1 MELFN
6 NFKIFSKRLMNNYLN
21 KHFFIISILCTII
34 LFLSSNYIIQKINVN
49 LGIDFTSTKTFSL
62 SEGTK
67 RVINEIEEPIKIS
80 FIYSRNLS
88 KNIPIIQN
96 YANQVQG
103 LLNRYADLSSNKI
116 ELNFIEPEP
125 YSEDEDYVNRY
136 GIQGFPIDQEGSKVY
151 FGLIASNTTDDIET
165 VPFFD
170 PSKAGSLEK
179 QLTDI
184 IYKLNRSKKPMIGF
198 LSWVDTTPPMMP
210 NNQLGQGE
218 YTILEELSYFYDFEF
233 LDTDVESFENID
245 LLIVYHPSDISKETE
260 YGIEQFILNGG
271 KTVIFL
277 DPFFEKNDHSNKSS
291 NLENILKT
299 LNINYNDNVILDGA
313 QATRLQTQ
321 QNISDNT
328 SLQTMLKLNW
338 PEVRGQFIN
347 QNTDI
352 GNGLSLIRIIS
363 PGGLSKLNDESEI
376 SYTPLISSSEV
387 TMDLP
392 MKDVLDPIELINN
405 FQPTGISYDFGVK
418 LSGIASSSFNDTEL
432 NGEGHIAKS
441 EKDINVVLFSD
452 ADFIRNAFWA
462 RIQKF
467 LDTNVIETTSD
478 NGSLITNVLDS
489 LTGYDE
495 FINLRNKETPFRPF
509 VVVQKLQAEAEQ
521 KYLGQEQQ
529 LQSQLDEILA
539 KIQNLSAGRNG
550 ENVNLSEKQLIE
562 LSSFQ
567 MQVEQTRKQLREV
580 RRNLSKDID
589 LLANQ
594 INILNTFLIPIL
606 LIILMF
612 IIPRQLGIKK
622 RKNKS

>member
-1 MELFN
+1 
-6 NFKIFSKRLMNNYLN
+6 MNKFLQKNYL
-21 KHFFIISILCTII
+21 IVSILSTVI
-34 LFLSSNYIIQKINVN
+34 LFLSFNFIIQKINFN
-49 LGIDFTSTKTFSL
+49 LGVDFTSTKTFTL
-62 SEGTK
+62 SSGTK
-67 RVINEIEEPIKIS
+67 RVIDEIEEPIKIN
-80 FIYSRNLS
+80 FVYSRDLS

-103 LLNRYADLSSNKI
+103 LLNRYSDLASGKI

-125 YSEDEDYVNRY
+125 YSDDEDYVNRY
-136 GIQGFPIDQEGSKVY
+136 GVQGFPIDQEGSKVY

-170 PSKAGSLEK
+170 PSKAGTLEK

-184 IYKLNRSKKPMIGF
+184 VYKLNRSKKPMIGF

-233 LDTDVESFENID
+233 LDTDIESFEGID
-245 LLIVYHPSDISKETE
+245 LLIVYHPSDISDKTE
-260 YGIEQFILNGG
+260 YAVEQFILNGG
-271 KTVIFL
+271 KSVIFV

-291 NLENILKT
+291 NLENVLKT
-299 LNINYNDNVILDGA
+299 LNINYNSNVILDGA

-321 QNISDNT
+321 QNITENT

-347 QNTDI
+347 QAEEI
-352 GNGLSLIRIIS
+352 GDGLSLIRLVS
-363 PGGLSKLNDESEI
+363 PGGLSPLNDESEI
-376 SYTPLISSSEV
+376 SYTPIMSSSEV

-392 MKDVLDPIELINN
+392 MKEVHDPIKLINN

-418 LSGIASSSFNDTEL
+418 L
-432 NGEGHIAKS
+432 NGIAKS
-441 EKDINVVLFSD
+441 NFNDFEFKNDNHLETSSKNINVVVFSD

-467 LDTNVIETTSD
+467 LDTNVIEATSD
-478 NGSLITNVLDS
+478 NGSLVTNVFDS
-489 LTGYDE
+489 MTGYDE
-495 FINLRNKETPFRPF
+495 FIDLRNKEAPFRPF

-521 KYLGQEQQ
+521 MYLGQEQQ
-529 LQSQLDEILA
+529 LQAQLDNTLNQ
-539 KIQNLSAGRNG
+539 IQNLSGGRDV
-550 ENVNLSEKQLIE
+550 ESVNLSDKQLME
-562 LSSFQ
+562 LANFQ
-567 MQVEQTRKQLREV
+567 LQVENTRKQLREV

-589 LLANQ
+589 RLANQ
-594 INILNTFLIPIL
+594 INILNTFLIPVLLIL
-606 LIILMF
+606 LMF
-612 IIPRQLGIKK
+612 FIPRQLGIRK
-622 RKNKS
+622 RKSK

>member
-1 MELFN
+1 MELLN

-103 LLNRYADLSSNKI
+103 LLNRYSDLSSNRI

-218 YTILEELSYFYDFEF
+218 YTCLLYTSPSPRDATLSRM
-233 LDTDVESFENID
+233 
-245 LLIVYHPSDISKETE
+245 PS
-260 YGIEQFILNGG
+260 
-271 KTVIFL
+271 
-277 DPFFEKNDHSNKSS
+277 
-291 NLENILKT
+291 
-299 LNINYNDNVILDGA
+299 
-313 QATRLQTQ
+313 
-321 QNISDNT
+321 
-328 SLQTMLKLNW
+328 
-338 PEVRGQFIN
+338 
-347 QNTDI
+347 
-352 GNGLSLIRIIS
+352 
-363 PGGLSKLNDESEI
+363 
-376 SYTPLISSSEV
+376 
-387 TMDLP
+387 
-392 MKDVLDPIELINN
+392 
-405 FQPTGISYDFGVK
+405 
-418 LSGIASSSFNDTEL
+418 
-432 NGEGHIAKS
+432 
-441 EKDINVVLFSD
+441 
-452 ADFIRNAFWA
+452 
-462 RIQKF
+462 
-467 LDTNVIETTSD
+467 
-478 NGSLITNVLDS
+478 
-489 LTGYDE
+489 
-495 FINLRNKETPFRPF
+495 
-509 VVVQKLQAEAEQ
+509 
-521 KYLGQEQQ
+521 
-529 LQSQLDEILA
+529 
-539 KIQNLSAGRNG
+539 SA
-550 ENVNLSEKQLIE
+550 
-562 LSSFQ
+562 
-567 MQVEQTRKQLREV
+567 
-580 RRNLSKDID
+580 
-589 LLANQ
+589 
-594 INILNTFLIPIL
+594 
-606 LIILMF
+606 
-612 IIPRQLGIKK
+612 
-622 RKNKS
+622 

>member
-1 MELFN
+1 
-6 NFKIFSKRLMNNYLN
+6 MNKFLQKNYL
-21 KHFFIISILCTII
+21 IVSILSTVI
-34 LFLSSNYIIQKINVN
+34 LFLSFNFIIQKINFN
-49 LGIDFTSTKTFSL
+49 LGVDFTSTKTFTL
-62 SEGTK
+62 SSGTK
-67 RVINEIEEPIKIS
+67 RVIDEIEEPLKIT
-80 FIYSRNLS
+80 FVYSRDLS

-103 LLNRYADLSSNKI
+103 LLNRYSDLASGKI

-125 YSEDEDYVNRY
+125 YSDDEDYVNRY
-136 GIQGFPIDQEGSKVY
+136 GVQGFPIDQEGSKVY

-170 PSKAGSLEK
+170 PSKAGTLEK

-184 IYKLNRSKKPMIGF
+184 VYKLNRSKKPMIGF

-233 LDTDVESFENID
+233 LDTDIESFEGID
-245 LLIVYHPSDISKETE
+245 LLIVYHPSDISDKTE
-260 YGIEQFILNGG
+260 YAVEQFILNGG
-271 KTVIFL
+271 KSVIFV

-291 NLENILKT
+291 NLENVLKT
-299 LNINYNDNVILDGA
+299 LNINYNSNVILDGA

-321 QNISDNT
+321 QNITENT

-347 QNTDI
+347 QAEEI
-352 GNGLSLIRIIS
+352 GDGLSLIRLVS
-363 PGGLSKLNDESEI
+363 PGGLSPLNDESEI
-376 SYTPLISSSEV
+376 SYTPIMSSSEV

-392 MKDVLDPIELINN
+392 MKEVHDPIKLINN

-418 LSGIASSSFNDTEL
+418 L
-432 NGEGHIAKS
+432 NGIAKS
-441 EKDINVVLFSD
+441 NFNDFEFKNDNHLEISSKNINVVVFSH

-467 LDTNVIETTSD
+467 LDTNVIEATSD
-478 NGSLITNVLDS
+478 NGSLVTNVFDS
-489 LTGYDE
+489 MTGYDE
-495 FINLRNKETPFRPF
+495 FIDLRNKEAPFRPF

-521 KYLGQEQQ
+521 MYLGQEQQ
-529 LQSQLDEILA
+529 LQAQLDNTLNQ
-539 KIQNLSAGRNG
+539 IQNLSGGRDV
-550 ENVNLSEKQLIE
+550 ESVNLSDKQLME
-562 LSSFQ
+562 LANFQ
-567 MQVEQTRKQLREV
+567 LQVENTRKQLREV

-589 LLANQ
+589 RLANQ
-594 INILNTFLIPIL
+594 INILNTFLIPVLLIL
-606 LIILMF
+606 LMF
-612 IIPRQLGIKK
+612 FIPRQLGIRK
-622 RKNKS
+622 RKSR

>member
-1 MELFN
+1 
-6 NFKIFSKRLMNNYLN
+6 MNNYLN

-103 LLNRYADLSSNKI
+103 LLNRYSDLSSNKI

-271 KTVIFL
+271 ETVIFI

-392 MKDVLDPIELINN
+392 MKEVHDPIKLINN

-418 LSGIASSSFNDTEL
+418 LSGIASSSFNDSEL
-432 NGEGHIAKS
+432 SGEGHVAKS

-521 KYLGQEQQ
+521 KYLGQEQR
-529 LQSQLDEILA
+529 LQSQLDEILD

-612 IIPRQLGIKK
+612 IIPRQLGIRK

>member
-1 MELFN
+1 
-6 NFKIFSKRLMNNYLN
+6 MNKFLQKNYL
-21 KHFFIISILCTII
+21 IVSILSTVI
-34 LFLSSNYIIQKINVN
+34 LFLSFNFIIQKINFN
-49 LGIDFTSTKTFSL
+49 LGVDFTSTKTFTL
-62 SEGTK
+62 SSGTK
-67 RVINEIEEPIKIS
+67 RVIDEIEEPLKIT
-80 FIYSRNLS
+80 FVYSRDLS

-103 LLNRYADLSSNKI
+103 LLNRYSDLASGKI

-125 YSEDEDYVNRY
+125 YSDDEDYVNRY
-136 GIQGFPIDQEGSKVY
+136 GVQGFPIDQEGSKVY

-170 PSKAGSLEK
+170 PSKAGTLEK

-184 IYKLNRSKKPMIGF
+184 VYKLNRSKKPMIGF

-233 LDTDVESFENID
+233 LDTDIESFEGID
-245 LLIVYHPSDISKETE
+245 LLIVYHPSDISDKTE
-260 YGIEQFILNGG
+260 YAVEQFILNGG
-271 KTVIFL
+271 KSVIFV

-291 NLENILKT
+291 NLENVLKT
-299 LNINYNDNVILDGA
+299 LNINYNSNVILDGA

-321 QNISDNT
+321 QNITDNT

-347 QNTDI
+347 QAEEI
-352 GNGLSLIRIIS
+352 GDGLSLIRLVS
-363 PGGLSKLNDESEI
+363 PGGLSPLNDESEI
-376 SYTPLISSSEV
+376 SYTPIMSSSEV

-392 MKDVLDPIELINN
+392 MKEVHDPIKLINN

-418 LSGIASSSFNDTEL
+418 L
-432 NGEGHIAKS
+432 NGIAKS
-441 EKDINVVLFSD
+441 NFNDFEFKNDNHLEISSKNINVVVFSD

-467 LDTNVIETTSD
+467 LDTNVIEATSD
-478 NGSLITNVLDS
+478 NGSLVTNVFDS
-489 LTGYDE
+489 MTGYDE
-495 FINLRNKETPFRPF
+495 FIDLRNKEAPFRPF

-521 KYLGQEQQ
+521 MYLGQEQQ
-529 LQSQLDEILA
+529 LQAQLDNTLNQ
-539 KIQNLSAGRNG
+539 IQNLSGGRDV
-550 ENVNLSEKQLIE
+550 ESVNLSDKQLME
-562 LSSFQ
+562 LANFQ
-567 MQVEQTRKQLREV
+567 LQVENTRKQLREV

-589 LLANQ
+589 RLANQ
-594 INILNTFLIPIL
+594 INILNTFLIPVLLIL
-606 LIILMF
+606 LMF
-612 IIPRQLGIKK
+612 FIPRQLGIRK
-622 RKNKS
+622 RKSR

>member
-1 MELFN
+1 
-6 NFKIFSKRLMNNYLN
+6 MNKFLQKNYL
-21 KHFFIISILCTII
+21 IVSILSTVI
-34 LFLSSNYIIQKINVN
+34 LFLSFNFIIQKINFN
-49 LGIDFTSTKTFSL
+49 LGVDFTSTKTFTL
-62 SEGTK
+62 SSGTK
-67 RVINEIEEPIKIS
+67 RVIDEIEEPIKIN
-80 FIYSRNLS
+80 FVYSRDLS

-103 LLNRYADLSSNKI
+103 LLNRYSDLASGKI
-116 ELNFIEPEP
+116 ELTFIEPEP
-125 YSEDEDYVNRY
+125 YSDDEDYVNRY
-136 GIQGFPIDQEGSKVY
+136 GVQGFPIDQEGSKVY

-170 PSKAGSLEK
+170 PSKAGTLEK

-184 IYKLNRSKKPMIGF
+184 VYKLNRSKKPMIGF

-233 LDTDVESFENID
+233 LDTDVESFEGID
-245 LLIVYHPSDISKETE
+245 LLIVYHPSDISDKTE
-260 YGIEQFILNGG
+260 YAVEQFILNGG
-271 KTVIFL
+271 KSVIFV

-291 NLENILKT
+291 NLENVLKT
-299 LNINYNDNVILDGA
+299 LNINYNSNVILDGA

-321 QNISDNT
+321 QNITENT

-347 QNTDI
+347 QAEEI
-352 GNGLSLIRIIS
+352 GDGLSLIRLVS
-363 PGGLSKLNDESEI
+363 PGGLSPLNDESEI
-376 SYTPLISSSEV
+376 SYTPIMSSSEV

-392 MKDVLDPIELINN
+392 MKEVHDPIKLINN

-418 LSGIASSSFNDTEL
+418 L
-432 NGEGHIAKS
+432 NGIAKS
-441 EKDINVVLFSD
+441 NFNDFEFQNDNHIKKSPNSINVVVFSD

-467 LDTNVIETTSD
+467 LDTNVIEATSD
-478 NGSLITNVLDS
+478 NGSLVTNVFDS
-489 LTGYDE
+489 MTGYDE
-495 FINLRNKETPFRPF
+495 FIDLRNKEAPFRPF

-521 KYLGQEQQ
+521 MYLGQEQQ
-529 LQSQLDEILA
+529 LQAQLDATLNQ
-539 KIQNLSAGRNG
+539 IQNLSGGRDV
-550 ENVNLSEKQLIE
+550 ESVNLSDKQLMK
-562 LSSFQ
+562 LANFQ
-567 MQVEQTRKQLREV
+567 LQVENTRKQLREV

-589 LLANQ
+589 RLANQ
-594 INILNTFLIPIL
+594 INILNTFLIPVL

-622 RKNKS
+622 RKSR

>member
-1 MELFN
+1 MSVAIDLVPGLIRPDELAKWRGN
-6 NFKIFSKRLMNNYLN
+6 IYITLAASWHPCIFL
-21 KHFFIISILCTII
+21 
-34 LFLSSNYIIQKINVN
+34 
-49 LGIDFTSTKTFSL
+49 LGFRET
-62 SEGTK
+62 EAA
-67 RVINEIEEPIKIS
+67 EEVA
-80 FIYSRNLS
+80 SR
-88 KNIPIIQN
+88 
-96 YANQVQG
+96 
-103 LLNRYADLSSNKI
+103 D
-116 ELNFIEPEP
+116 PEP
-125 YSEDEDYVNRY
+125 HEEDQQESFEECDEGEAEREDPRAQIMYDNYSEDEDYVNRY

-271 KTVIFL
+271 ETVIFL

-392 MKDVLDPIELINN
+392 MKEVHDPIKLINN

-418 LSGIASSSFNDTEL
+418 LSGIASSSFNDSEL
-432 NGEGHIAKS
+432 SGEGHVAKS

-529 LQSQLDEILA
+529 LQSQLDEILD

-612 IIPRQLGIKK
+612 IIPRQLGIRK

>member
-6 NFKIFSKRLMNNYLN
+6 NFEIFGEGLMNNFLN
-21 KHFFIISILCTII
+21 KNFFIISVLSTII
-34 LFLSSNYIIQKINVN
+34 LFLSTNYIIQKININ
-49 LGIDFTSTKTFSL
+49 LGVDFTSTKTFSL
-62 SEGTK
+62 SDGTK
-67 RVINEIEEPIKIS
+67 RVIDEIEEPLKIS

-103 LLNRYADLSSNKI
+103 LLNRYSDLASGKI

-136 GIQGFPIDQEGSKVY
+136 DIQGFPINQEGSKVY

-198 LSWVDTTPPMMP
+198 LSWVDTAPPMMP
-210 NNQLGQGE
+210 NNQVGQGE
-218 YTILEELSYFYDFEF
+218 YTILEELGYFYDFEY
-233 LDTDVESFENID
+233 LDTDLENFENID
-245 LLIVYHPSDISKETE
+245 LLMVYHPSDISDKTE
-260 YGIEQFILNGG
+260 YAIEQFILNGG

-277 DPFFEKNDHSNKSS
+277 DPFFEKNDHSNKTS
-291 NLENILKT
+291 NLENVLKT

-347 QNTDI
+347 QKEDI
-352 GNGLSLIRIIS
+352 GNGLSLIRMIS
-363 PGGLSKLNDESEI
+363 PGGLSKLNEDSDI
-376 SYTPLISSSEV
+376 NYTSLISSSEV

-392 MKDVLDPIELINN
+392 MKEVHDPIKLINN
-405 FQPTGISYDFGVK
+405 FKPTGILYDFGVK
-418 LSGIASSSFNDTEL
+418 LTGQAQSNFEDFDFKYD
-432 NGEGHIAKS
+432 GHLS
-441 EKDINVVLFSD
+441 TSKDGINVVLFSD

-529 LQSQLDEILA
+529 LQAQLDETLS
-539 KIQNLSAGRNG
+539 KIQNLSAGRDV

-562 LSSFQ
+562 LSNFQ
-567 MQVEQTRKQLREV
+567 TQVEKTRKQLREV

-589 LLANQ
+589 ILANQ

-622 RKNKS
+622 RTNK

>member
-1 MELFN
+1 
-6 NFKIFSKRLMNNYLN
+6 MNKFLQKNYL
-21 KHFFIISILCTII
+21 IVSILSTVI
-34 LFLSSNYIIQKINVN
+34 LFLSFNFIIQKINFN
-49 LGIDFTSTKTFSL
+49 LGVDFTSTKTFTL
-62 SEGTK
+62 SSGTK
-67 RVINEIEEPIKIS
+67 RVIDEIEEPIKIN
-80 FIYSRNLS
+80 FVYSRDLS

-103 LLNRYADLSSNKI
+103 LLNRYSDLASGKI

-125 YSEDEDYVNRY
+125 YSDDEDYVNRY
-136 GIQGFPIDQEGSKVY
+136 GVQGFPIDQEGSKVY

-170 PSKAGSLEK
+170 PSKAGTLEK

-184 IYKLNRSKKPMIGF
+184 VYKLNRSKKPMIGF

-233 LDTDVESFENID
+233 LDTDVESFEGID
-245 LLIVYHPSDISKETE
+245 LLIVYHPTDISDKTE
-260 YGIEQFILNGG
+260 YAVEQFILNGG
-271 KTVIFL
+271 KSVIFV

-291 NLENILKT
+291 NLENVLKT
-299 LNINYNDNVILDGA
+299 LNINYNSNVILDGA

-321 QNISDNT
+321 QNITENT

-347 QNTDI
+347 QAEEI
-352 GNGLSLIRIIS
+352 GDGLSLIRLVS
-363 PGGLSKLNDESEI
+363 PGGLAPLNDESEI
-376 SYTPLISSSEV
+376 SYTPIMSSSEV

-392 MKDVLDPIELINN
+392 MKEVHDPIKLINN

-418 LSGIASSSFNDTEL
+418 L
-432 NGEGHIAKS
+432 NGIAKS
-441 EKDINVVLFSD
+441 NFNDFEFKNDNHLETSSKNINVVVFSD

-467 LDTNVIETTSD
+467 LDTNVIEATSD
-478 NGSLITNVLDS
+478 NGSLVTNVFDS
-489 LTGYDE
+489 MTGYDE
-495 FINLRNKETPFRPF
+495 FIDLRNKEAPFRPF

-521 KYLGQEQQ
+521 MYLGQEQQ
-529 LQSQLDEILA
+529 LQAQLDNTLNQ
-539 KIQNLSAGRNG
+539 IQNLSGGRDV
-550 ENVNLSEKQLIE
+550 ESVNLSDKQLME
-562 LSSFQ
+562 LANFQ
-567 MQVEQTRKQLREV
+567 LQVENTRKQLREV

-589 LLANQ
+589 RLANQ
-594 INILNTFLIPIL
+594 INILNTFLIPVLLIL
-606 LIILMF
+606 LMF
-612 IIPRQLGIKK
+612 FIPRQLGIRK
-622 RKNKS
+622 RKSR

>member
-1 MELFN
+1 
-6 NFKIFSKRLMNNYLN
+6 MNKFLQKNYL
-21 KHFFIISILCTII
+21 IVSILSTVI
-34 LFLSSNYIIQKINVN
+34 LFLSFNFIIQKINFN
-49 LGIDFTSTKTFSL
+49 LGVDFTSTKTFTL
-62 SEGTK
+62 SSGTK
-67 RVINEIEEPIKIS
+67 RVIDEIEEPIKIN
-80 FIYSRNLS
+80 FVYSRDLS

-103 LLNRYADLSSNKI
+103 LLNRYSDLASGKI

-125 YSEDEDYVNRY
+125 YSDDEDYVNRY
-136 GIQGFPIDQEGSKVY
+136 GVQGFPIDQEGSKVY

-170 PSKAGSLEK
+170 PSKAGTLEK

-184 IYKLNRSKKPMIGF
+184 VYKLNRSKKPMIGF

-233 LDTDVESFENID
+233 LDTDVESFEGID
-245 LLIVYHPSDISKETE
+245 LLIVYHPSDISDKTE
-260 YGIEQFILNGG
+260 YAVEQFILNGG
-271 KTVIFL
+271 KSVIFV

-291 NLENILKT
+291 NLENVLKT
-299 LNINYNDNVILDGA
+299 LNINYNSNVILDGA

-321 QNISDNT
+321 QNITDNT

-347 QNTDI
+347 QAEEI
-352 GNGLSLIRIIS
+352 GDGLSLIRLVS
-363 PGGLSKLNDESEI
+363 PGGLSPLNDESEI
-376 SYTPLISSSEV
+376 SYTPIMSSSEV

-392 MKDVLDPIELINN
+392 MKEVHDPIKLINN

-418 LSGIASSSFNDTEL
+418 L
-432 NGEGHIAKS
+432 NGIAKS
-441 EKDINVVLFSD
+441 NFNDFEFKNDNHLEISSKNINVVVFSD

-467 LDTNVIETTSD
+467 LDTNVIEATSD
-478 NGSLITNVLDS
+478 NGSLVTNVFDS
-489 LTGYDE
+489 MTGYDE
-495 FINLRNKETPFRPF
+495 FIDLRNKEAPFRPF

-521 KYLGQEQQ
+521 MYLGQEQQ
-529 LQSQLDEILA
+529 LQAQLDNTLNQ
-539 KIQNLSAGRNG
+539 IQNLSGGRDV
-550 ENVNLSEKQLIE
+550 ESVNLSDKQLME
-562 LSSFQ
+562 LANFQ
-567 MQVEQTRKQLREV
+567 LQVENTRKQLREV

-589 LLANQ
+589 RLANQ
-594 INILNTFLIPIL
+594 INILNTFLIPVLLIL
-606 LIILMF
+606 LMF
-612 IIPRQLGIKK
+612 FIPRQLGIRK
-622 RKNKS
+622 RKSR

>member
-1 MELFN
+1 
-6 NFKIFSKRLMNNYLN
+6 MNKFLQKNYL
-21 KHFFIISILCTII
+21 IVSILSTVI
-34 LFLSSNYIIQKINVN
+34 LFLSFNFIIQKINFN
-49 LGIDFTSTKTFSL
+49 LGVDFTSTKTFTL
-62 SEGTK
+62 SSGTK
-67 RVINEIEEPIKIS
+67 RVIDEIEEPIKIN
-80 FIYSRNLS
+80 FVYSRDLS

-103 LLNRYADLSSNKI
+103 LLNRYSDLASGKI

-125 YSEDEDYVNRY
+125 YSDDEDYVNRY
-136 GIQGFPIDQEGSKVY
+136 GVQGFPIDQEGSKVY

-170 PSKAGSLEK
+170 PSKAGTLEK

-184 IYKLNRSKKPMIGF
+184 VYKLNRSKKPMIGF

-233 LDTDVESFENID
+233 LDTDVESFEGID
-245 LLIVYHPSDISKETE
+245 LLIVYHPSDISDKTE
-260 YGIEQFILNGG
+260 YAVEQFILNGG
-271 KTVIFL
+271 KSVIFV

-291 NLENILKT
+291 NLENVLKT
-299 LNINYNDNVILDGA
+299 LNINYNSNVILDGA

-338 PEVRGQFIN
+338 PEVRGQYIN
-347 QNTDI
+347 QAEEI
-352 GNGLSLIRIIS
+352 GDGLSLIRLVS
-363 PGGLSKLNDESEI
+363 PGGLSPLNDESEI
-376 SYTPLISSSEV
+376 SYTPIMSSSEV

-392 MKDVLDPIELINN
+392 MKEVHDPIKLINN

-418 LSGIASSSFNDTEL
+418 L
-432 NGEGHIAKS
+432 NGIAKS
-441 EKDINVVLFSD
+441 NFNDFEFKNDNHLETSSKNINVVVFSD

-467 LDTNVIETTSD
+467 LDTNVIEATSD
-478 NGSLITNVLDS
+478 NGSLVTNVFDS
-489 LTGYDE
+489 MTGYDE
-495 FINLRNKETPFRPF
+495 FIDLRNKEAPFRPF

-521 KYLGQEQQ
+521 MYLGQEQQ
-529 LQSQLDEILA
+529 LQAQLDNTLNQ
-539 KIQNLSAGRNG
+539 IQNLSGGRDV
-550 ENVNLSEKQLIE
+550 ESVNLSDKQLME
-562 LSSFQ
+562 LANFQ
-567 MQVEQTRKQLREV
+567 LQVENTRKQLREV

-589 LLANQ
+589 RLANQ
-594 INILNTFLIPIL
+594 INILNTFLIPVLLIL
-606 LIILMF
+606 LMF
-612 IIPRQLGIKK
+612 FIPRQLGIRK
-622 RKNKS
+622 RKSR